1 MSEYIFFDPT
11 LRDRFLTLVADHRI
25 QADTRPDPI
34 EGFLVIL
41 PEALPD
47 EIDEALEEEYER
59 LMDEQQQ
66 LVEAGDEQDRT
77 VMGVDI
83 TLPDG
88 RACVVRLPP
97 IFARRLCDHFS
108 GDEIRMLV
116 TEIAASV
123 LDPATGP
130 LCRER

>member
-88 RACVVRLPP
+88 RACVVQLPP